1 MVADTGANLELRLGS
16 HMKLGDKIRQLR
28 ENSKLTQGQLAG
40 ASSVSQ
46 GYLSQLE
53 NGEVKHPSAA
63 VLLRIAQAM
72 SVGGDELFEAAGYP
86 TVRTL
91 REAYRGYEATVEPE
105 LITYLAELP
114 RDKQRRL
121 LIVLEGM
128 ASVLTP
134 NGDSN
139 GGTHGWAR
147 GRDPSAP
154 PRAPHK
160 SLEYS
165 RSRN

>member
-1 MVADTGANLELRLGS
+1 
-16 HMKLGDKIRQLR
+16 MKLGDKIRQLR
-28 ENSKLTQGQLAG
+28 EQTRLTQGQLAQ

-53 NGEVKHPSAA
+53 NGEVKNPSAA

-72 SVGGDELFEAAGYP
+72 RVGGDELFEAAGYP

-91 REAYRGYEATVEPE
+91 REAYRGYEATIEPE
-105 LITYLAELP
+105 LIHFLARLP
-114 RDKQRRL
+114 RDRQRRL

-128 ASVLTP
+128 ESVLSAD
-134 NGDSN
+134 GDADDGRNHSWPPTRQAS
-139 GGTHGWAR
+139 GPAER
-147 GRDPSAP
+147 GSQKR
-154 PRAPHK
+154 
-160 SLEYS
+160 LEYS